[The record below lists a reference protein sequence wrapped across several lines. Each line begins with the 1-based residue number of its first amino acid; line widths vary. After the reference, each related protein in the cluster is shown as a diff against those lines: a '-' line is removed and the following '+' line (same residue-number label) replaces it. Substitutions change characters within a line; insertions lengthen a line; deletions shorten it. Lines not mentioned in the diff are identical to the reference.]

1 MKFSLLS
8 FATLSFVTALT
19 IFIVNTFNLNDSDTK
34 HESLSIDQEEIV
46 SPQSITQHAPS
57 EIDSLNILE
66 LNTFRFSSV
75 DGAIKVDEHN
85 HLIIDEDLRHWFDFY
100 LSAIGEI
107 DINKITLLMEKEI
120 NALPS
125 PGKEQAHNI
134 MNQYLAYKREL
145 AQYENQELRSVDGNH
160 DIEQLSNRL
169 DWQMRLRRQHLDDNV
184 VESFWKKDEIIDS
197 YALEKLKIRNSDISE
212 ADKEEQLEALEN
224 SLPEE
229 LYSFK
234 QELYIASNLL
244 EKEKELAESSNPTEL
259 RNLRIEEVGIE
270 AADRLAEVDKS
281 QQEWQLKVLAY
292 RNEVQKISD
301 SEGISNID
309 KEELISEYREENFS
323 STEILRLKAAVQL
336 LSDTQ

>member
-1 MKFSLLS
+1 MRFSLLS
-8 FATLSFVTALT
+8 FVTLSFVTVLT

-34 HESLSIDQEEIV
+34 HESLSIDQEEMV
-46 SPQSITQHAPS
+46 SPQSITQPAPS
-57 EIDSLNILE
+57 EIDNLNILE

-75 DGAIKVDEHN
+75 DGAIKVDGHN

-323 STEILRLKAAVQL
+323 NTEILRLKAAVQL

>member
-46 SPQSITQHAPS
+46 SPQSTTQPAPS
-57 EIDSLNILE
+57 EIDNLNILE

-75 DGAIKVDEHN
+75 DGAIKVDKHN

-323 STEILRLKAAVQL
+323 NTEILRLKAAVQL

>member
-46 SPQSITQHAPS
+46 SPQSTTQPAPS
-57 EIDSLNILE
+57 EIDNLNILE

-75 DGAIKVDEHN
+75 DGAIKVDKHN

-169 DWQMRLRRQHLDDNV
+169 DWQMRLRRKHLDDNV

-323 STEILRLKAAVQL
+323 NTEILRLKAAVQL

>member
-8 FATLSFVTALT
+8 FATLSFVTAFT
-19 IFIVNTFNLNDSDTK
+19 IFIVNIFDLNGSDTK
-34 HESLSIDQEEIV
+34 NESLSINQKEIL
-46 SPQSITQHAPS
+46 SPQSITQPAPS
-57 EIDSLNILE
+57 EIDNLNILE
-66 LNTFRFSSV
+66 LNTFRFTSV
-75 DGAIKVDEHN
+75 DGAIKVDKHN
-85 HLIIDEDLRHWFDFY
+85 HLIIDEDLRHWLDFY

-120 NALPS
+120 DTLPS

-145 AQYENQELRSVDGNH
+145 AQYENQELRSMDGNH

-244 EKEKELAESSNPTEL
+244 EKELAESSNPTEL

-292 RNEVQKISD
+292 RNEVQKISE

-323 STEILRLKAAVQL
+323 STEVLRLKAAVQL

>member
-8 FATLSFVTALT
+8 FATLSFVTVLT

-46 SPQSITQHAPS
+46 SPQSTTQPAPS
-57 EIDSLNILE
+57 EIDNLNILE

-75 DGAIKVDEHN
+75 DGAIKVDKHN

-323 STEILRLKAAVQL
+323 NTEILRLKAAVQL

>member
-46 SPQSITQHAPS
+46 SPQSTTQPAPS
-57 EIDSLNILE
+57 EIDNLNILE

-75 DGAIKVDEHN
+75 DGAIKVDKHN

-197 YALEKLKIRNSDISE
+197 YALEKLKIKNSDISE

-323 STEILRLKAAVQL
+323 NTEILRLKAAVQL

>member
-46 SPQSITQHAPS
+46 SPQSTTQPAPS
-57 EIDSLNILE
+57 EIDNLNILE

-224 SLPEE
+224 SLPGE

-309 KEELISEYREENFS
+309 KEELISQYREENFS
-323 STEILRLKAAVQL
+323 NTEILRLKAAVQL